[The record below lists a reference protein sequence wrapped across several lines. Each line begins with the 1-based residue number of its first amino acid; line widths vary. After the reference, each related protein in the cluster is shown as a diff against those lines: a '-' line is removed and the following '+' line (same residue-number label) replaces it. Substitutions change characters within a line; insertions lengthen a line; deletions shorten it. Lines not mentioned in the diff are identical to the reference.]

1 MAAGVTRITADP
13 ASLIATNL
21 VDPALLLAG
30 SPNDRGV
37 SLFASDDGT
46 VKCGVWA
53 CDTYSERL
61 PSYPEDELYVVLE
74 GSVVVT
80 VDGEEPETFAA
91 GEALVIRQGTACTL
105 EFRGPF
111 RKIWMTHDGTAPP
124 PGDRDDATPA

>member
-1 MAAGVTRITADP
+1 MAAGLTRIAADP
-13 ASLIATNL
+13 ASFIPTHL

-30 SPNDRGV
+30 SPNDRGATV
-37 SLFASDDGT
+37 FESDDRT

-80 VDGEEPETFAA
+80 VDGEEPQTFGP

-105 EFRGPF
+105 EFHGPF
-111 RKIWMTHDGTAPP
+111 RKVFLTHDGTAVPSRGE
-124 PGDRDDATPA
+124 PG

>member
-1 MAAGVTRITADP
+1 MAAGLTRIAADP
-13 ASLIATNL
+13 ASFVPTQL

-30 SPNDRGV
+30 SPNDRGAT
-37 SLFASDDGT
+37 LFESDDRT

-53 CDTYSERL
+53 CDTYGERL
-61 PSYPEDELYVVLE
+61 PSYPEDELYVVIE

-80 VDGEEPETFAA
+80 VDGEEPETFGP

-111 RKIWMTHDGTAPP
+111 RKVFLTHDGTARL
-124 PGDRDDATPA
+124 G